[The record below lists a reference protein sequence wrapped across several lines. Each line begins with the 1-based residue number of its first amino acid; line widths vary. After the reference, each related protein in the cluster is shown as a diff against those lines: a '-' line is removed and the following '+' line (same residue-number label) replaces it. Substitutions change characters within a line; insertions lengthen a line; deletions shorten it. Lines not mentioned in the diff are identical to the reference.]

1 MEKTCGIVLGSVRL
15 TGDKV
20 IVRIF
25 TGTRGTVPF
34 LVRVSRARG
43 AAVRGV
49 LLRPLYS
56 VDIDYDFRPTRELQT
71 LGEVHLRTQYVSLLY
86 EPVKQT
92 MALFLGE
99 FLTHALKHE
108 SENAPLL
115 DYLEKALCELDEAG
129 SAYTAMHLDI
139 VRGVAE
145 YLGYGAPQLRSM
157 TLAELM
163 DYFRI
168 NVPEFPE
175 LKSLA
180 VLRDVLH

>member
-1 MEKTCGIVLGSVRL
+1 MEKTRGIVLGSVRL

-43 AAVRGV
+43 ATVRGV

-86 EPVKQT
+86 EPVKQS

-108 SENAPLL
+108 SENVPLL
-115 DYLEKALCELDEAG
+115 NYLEKALCEIDEATSG
-129 SAYTAMHLDI
+129 YTAMHLDI
-139 VRGVAE
+139 VRNVAD
-145 YLGYGAPQLRSM
+145 YLGYGTPQLRSM
-157 TLAELM
+157 MLAELM

>member
-1 MEKTCGIVLGSVRL
+1 MEKTRGIVLGSVRL

-25 TGTRGTVPF
+25 TESRGTVPF

-49 LLRPLYS
+49 LLRPLYA
-56 VDIDYDFRPTRELQT
+56 VDLDYDYRPTRELQT
-71 LGEVHLRTQYVSLLY
+71 LGEVHLRTQYVSLPY

-108 SENAPLL
+108 GENAPLMS
-115 DYLEKALCELDEAG
+115 YLEEALAELDEAE
-129 SAYTAMHLDI
+129 SRYTAMHLDI

-145 YLGYGAPQLRSM
+145 CLGYGTPQLRSM

-163 DYFRI
+163 GYFRE